1 MIGRSAEVDRLVQ
14 LAEHGP
20 APAIALIGGEAGVG
34 KTRLVR
40 ELIGRLPAGTEVL
53 AGQADPG
60 SLGRPFELFLDALG
74 HARDEPDE
82 RLEVVVDPE
91 RDIDERVR
99 AGFTLLASVSSR
111 APSVVVFDDLHWA
124 DSESL
129 LLFERL
135 AEPGSGPRLLI
146 GTYRPDALTRRHPA
160 ASLLPR
166 LERRHAVADIHLD
179 RLSISEVA
187 QFLHA
192 VHGRE
197 PSFRVADEVHGRT
210 GGNPFFLEELLAA
223 AGQSDPEE
231 LLRQPIPWSLG
242 ELVRSQLEGLSP
254 EERSTLE
261 VAAVLGRRVGFDLLA
276 TVSGFSEAALIRIL
290 RTLVERN
297 LLLEAEADVFSFRH
311 ALAREAIESDLLG
324 RERRRLHEAALAAL
338 QAAESTDHAALA
350 HHARGAGRYDEMVD
364 SARAGA
370 RAALAA
376 GAVLRALALAEL
388 GLSEAEDDPEL
399 LAIASRS
406 AWLAGLGHDA
416 MGHAQRRLRVARRSS
431 DAVAEASTLR
441 LLARLSWEHGDQQH
455 TAELMSQLE
464 ALLDRLGPTEE
475 GAKAM
480 ATLAQ
485 MHMLGEDAAG
495 TLHWADRAAALADR
509 VGAPEVRVRAEVE
522 KGTALAVLVPAR
534 ADEGLAM
541 LRRVADEAT
550 AQGQWVLV
558 ARAMYNLM
566 GYELARPD
574 PVTTRAGLSRM
585 RDAAERA
592 GFASLAT
599 DAYWNGLAELAEW
612 EGDFEATLG
621 YLAEAEVSRVRRVAG
636 HQVATGLVHLAGLM
650 LEVGDVSR
658 AEALVASVDPMAG
671 AGYSWWHGMR
681 VHVACL
687 RHDAATALR
696 EAEGLTRVPTHIGIE
711 PQLASDLV
719 RALLRAGAPPA
730 EVAAVASRFRLMS
743 ELDRGDGPW
752 RALLDAHL
760 AAAAERPAEA
770 AHRYRH
776 AIAGGQTFRPHVL
789 GSAHVGLA
797 ACLLAAGSRDEAADH
812 LNQAHELLARWAGER
827 VDELHAVEARL
838 GGTVRSTGSA
848 GSTDLTPREREVAA
862 LLAEGLTNGEL
873 ATRLYISPKTA
884 SVHVSNILAKLGMTS
899 RAEIAAYA
907 VRSGLAPS

>member
-1 MIGRSAEVDRLVQ
+1 
-14 LAEHGP
+14 
-20 APAIALIGGEAGVG
+20 
-34 KTRLVR
+34 
-40 ELIGRLPAGTEVL
+40 
-53 AGQADPG
+53 
-60 SLGRPFELFLDALG
+60 
-74 HARDEPDE
+74 
-82 RLEVVVDPE
+82 
-91 RDIDERVR
+91 
-99 AGFTLLASVSSR
+99 
-111 APSVVVFDDLHWA
+111 
-124 DSESL
+124 
-129 LLFERL
+129 
-135 AEPGSGPRLLI
+135 
-146 GTYRPDALTRRHPA
+146 
-160 ASLLPR
+160 
-166 LERRHAVADIHLD
+166 
-179 RLSISEVA
+179 
-187 QFLHA
+187 
-192 VHGRE
+192 
-197 PSFRVADEVHGRT
+197 
-210 GGNPFFLEELLAA
+210 
-223 AGQSDPEE
+223 
-231 LLRQPIPWSLG
+231 
-242 ELVRSQLEGLSP
+242 
-254 EERSTLE
+254 
-261 VAAVLGRRVGFDLLA
+261 
-276 TVSGFSEAALIRIL
+276 
-290 RTLVERN
+290 
-297 LLLEAEADVFSFRH
+297 
-311 ALAREAIESDLLG
+311 
-324 RERRRLHEAALAAL
+324 
-338 QAAESTDHAALA
+338 
-350 HHARGAGRYDEMVD
+350 MVD

-416 MGHAQRRLRVARRSS
+416 MGHAQRRLRVARRTS

-509 VGAPEVRVRAEVE
+509 VGVPEVRVRAEVE

-658 AEALVASVDPMAG
+658 ADALVASVDPMVG

-711 PQLASDLV
+711 PQLGSDLV

-770 AHRYRH
+770 ADRYRH
-776 AIAGGQTFRPHVL
+776 AITGGQTFRPHVL

-797 ACLLAAGSRDEAADH
+797 ACLLATGQRDEAADH
-812 LNQAHELLARWAGER
+812 LDQAQELLARWAGER